1 MIDWGAGGGYGTK
14 KLLQKCSQAER
25 RLRDA
30 MIYSLLRAKLVWDY
44 VVFNAMSSGL
54 TVTSSSFSCIVNS
67 S

>member
-1 MIDWGAGGGYGTK
+1 ME
-14 KLLQKCSQAER
+14 QKNSYRNVAKQ